1 MKKIVALVLSLVMVL
16 GLATTAFGAITL
28 WGENSETVKCD
39 IYDGEYNTKL
49 NEDYVEVGYFPGQAL
64 KYEKDGSVKQVGV
77 IPHYFIIEHDDSGF
91 VTDYHTFVRVDKIPA
106 DADASKYFLVKAHNP
121 NDVDGYEWEPAQTG
135 KDPYYI
141 MKLVEEVAYI
151 VKAEAF
157 TAWSADCEAYPAP
170 LNADEVDYYTPAN
183 AVVEDGVPFID
194 PAVKYAEA
202 DKDSDDVVPAL
213 VGKEVVLLDLDVT
226 VAATK
231 HAWIAS
237 AWDEDGVTTKYTC
250 NNCKTVGTVINA
262 SVNAPAGAKIDN
274 FMGTLIAYHFPAVDA
289 PAGDKVESAQ
299 TFDAGIAMYV
309 GMSVMAAAGSA
320 VVLKKKD

>member
-77 IPHYFIIEHDDSGF
+77 IPHYFIIEEDEDGD
-91 VTDYHTFVRVDKIPA
+91 TYYYTFVRVDKIPA
-106 DADASKYFLVKAHNP
+106 DADASKYFMVKAHNP
-121 NDVDGYEWEPAQTG
+121 EDLVGYEWEPAQTG
-135 KDPYYI
+135 KDAYYI
-141 MKLVEEVAYI
+141 MKLVEEVVYI

-157 TAWSADCEAYPAP
+157 TAWSADCEAYPTP
-170 LNADEVDYYTPAN
+170 LDADEVDYYTAAN
-183 AVVEDGVPFID
+183 AVVENGVPFIT

-202 DKDSDDVVPAL
+202 DEDSEDVVPAL
-213 VGKEVVLLDLDVT
+213 VGKEVVLLDLDKYVE
-226 VAATK
+226 ATK
-231 HAWIAS
+231 HAWVAS

-262 SVNAPAGAKIDN
+262 SINAPAGAKIDKLVD
-274 FMGTLIAYHFPAVDA
+274 GTLIAYHFPAVEA